1 MTLAAGRPYVAIPG
15 PTVVPD
21 RVLAAMHRPS
31 PNIYEGELHEMYP
44 GILRDLR
51 AVVGS
56 TTAHV
61 AVYIANGHGA
71 WEAVSSNVFSR
82 GDKALSAITGHF
94 GQTWAVSLRGLGIEV
109 DALDFGRGRSIDPD
123 QIGRALEQDTAHTI
137 RAVLMTHTDTA
148 TTVRND
154 IAAVR
159 AAIDRARH
167 PALLLV
173 DGIASV
179 ACEEIRF
186 DQWDVDVLIGA
197 SQKGLMM
204 PPGLS
209 FVWFSDKAKDVSEKA
224 DLVTPYW
231 NWRTR
236 CFSPEF
242 YRAFA
247 GTAPAQQLYGLREA
261 LALITE
267 EGVDAVVARH
277 QTLARAVWAAVD
289 AWGTGGGEI
298 GLNVTDP
305 AARSHAVTS
314 IRIGNGGAAR
324 LRRWA
329 EDNAGLTLGIGL
341 GMALPTEPAHHD
353 HLRLAHMGYVN
364 AHMTLGA
371 LAVMQAGLLALDIPH
386 GSGAIEQAA
395 AVIADATRR

>member
-1 MTLAAGRPYVAIPG
+1 MTLASGRPYVAIPG

-21 RVLAAMHRPS
+21 SVLAAMHRPS

-51 AVVGS
+51 TIVGS
-56 TTAHV
+56 KVAHV

-94 GQTWAVSLRGLGIEV
+94 GQTWAASLRGMGIDV
-109 DALDFGRGRSIDPD
+109 DTLDFGRGKPIDPAE
-123 QIGRALEQDTAHTI
+123 IARALEQDTAHAI

-159 AAIDRARH
+159 AAIDGAGH

-179 ACEEIRF
+179 ACENIRF
-186 DQWDVDVLIGA
+186 DDWGVDVLIGA

-209 FVWFSDKAKDVSEKA
+209 FVWFSEKAKDVSEQA
-224 DLVTPYW
+224 GLVTPYW

-242 YRAFA
+242 YKAFA
-247 GTAPAQQLYGLREA
+247 GTAPAQQLYGLGEA
-261 LALITE
+261 LALITA
-267 EGVDAVVARH
+267 EGVGNVIHRH
-277 QTLARAVWAAVD
+277 ETLARAVWAAVD
-289 AWGTGGGEI
+289 AWSVGGDI
-298 GLNVTDP
+298 GLNVTDA

-314 IRIGNGGAAR
+314 IRIGNGGAVR

-341 GMALPTEPAHHD
+341 GMALPTEPSYHD
-353 HLRLAHMGYVN
+353 HLRLAHMGHVN

-386 GSGAIEQAA
+386 GSGAIERAA
-395 AVIADATRR
+395 GVIADATRR